1 MLMTKALEM
10 VIVVDVQSI
19 QRSTTMKYSEIL
31 QSATDIIKDRGLN
44 DYGHPADN
52 MQHAAMLISAYL
64 QIPVEDYQV
73 CGILALI
80 KIARSTQG
88 TISKVDNYIDGA
100 AYIALMGQLAT
111 EKSELYV

>member
-1 MLMTKALEM
+1 
-10 VIVVDVQSI
+10 
-19 QRSTTMKYSEIL
+19 MKYSEIL
-31 QSATDIIKDRGLN
+31 QSATDIIQDRGLN

-64 QIPVEDYQV
+64 QVPVQDYQV

-80 KIARSTQG
+80 KMARSATG

-100 AYIALMGQLAT
+100 AYIALMGQLCT
-111 EKSELYV
+111 ENVESYV

>member
-1 MLMTKALEM
+1 MMDTVEVVRLE
-10 VIVVDVQSI
+10 VIGATV
-19 QRSTTMKYSEIL
+19 KYKEIL
-31 QSATDIIKDRGLN
+31 QNATDIVQDRGLN

-64 QIPVEDYQV
+64 QLPVHDYQV
-73 CGILALI
+73 CAILALI
-80 KIARSTQG
+80 KIARATQG
-88 TISKVDNYIDGA
+88 TSDKVDNYIDGA